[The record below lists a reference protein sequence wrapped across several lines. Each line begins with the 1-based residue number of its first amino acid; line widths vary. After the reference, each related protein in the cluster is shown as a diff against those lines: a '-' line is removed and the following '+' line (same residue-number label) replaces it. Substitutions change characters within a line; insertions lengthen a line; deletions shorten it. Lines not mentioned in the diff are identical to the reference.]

1 MKNNSIELVEKCYLN
16 ILNRKSDETGLK
28 HFVTLLESN
37 LLDESGL
44 IKELKNSYEYKLTH
58 PTELDPTK
66 ISVNERMRTDWNA
79 RAINDAKFAVR
90 SVTSQTDEE
99 FWNSG
104 IVSMEQC
111 LAFNTPLNDLIMQ
124 NKDAK
129 DMKVLEIGCGV
140 GRIVIPMSK
149 IFGKVVGI
157 DVSDKMVELAK
168 EKTSKILNC
177 EIFLNNGLDLS
188 SFSENYFDFCYS
200 IVVFQHVP
208 EKQIIKNYIHD
219 VYRILKNYSCFRFQV
234 NGKNKISDGTT
245 WNGISFSK
253 DEIIEIAKMD
263 NFKIIEM
270 NMVAGSWE
278 DGTIDYFTVTFQKL
292 PN

>member
-1 MKNNSIELVEKCYLN
+1 MKDISIEIVERCYLN

-37 LLDESGL
+37 QLDESGL
-44 IKELKNSYEYKLTH
+44 IKELKNSYEYKFTH
-58 PTELDPTK
+58 PTDLDPTT
-66 ISVNERMRTDWNA
+66 ISTNERMRTDWNA

-90 SVTSQTDEE
+90 SVTSQTEEE

-111 LAFNTPLNDLIMQ
+111 LEFNTPLNDLIMQ

-129 DMKVLEIGCGV
+129 DMTVLEIGCGV

-149 IFGKVVGI
+149 FFGKVVGI
-157 DVSDKMVELAK
+157 DVSDEMIELAK

-177 EIFLNNGLDLS
+177 KFFSNNGSDLS
-188 SFSENYFDFCYS
+188 SFSENSFDFCYS
-200 IVVFQHVP
+200 IIVFQHIP
-208 EKQIIKNYIHD
+208 EKEIIKNYIHE
-219 VYRILKNYSCFRFQV
+219 VYRILKNNSCFRFQV
-234 NGKNKISDGTT
+234 NGKNKITDGTT
-245 WNGISFSK
+245 WNGVSFSK
-253 DEIIEIAKMD
+253 NEIIEIAKIS

-270 NMVAGSWE
+270 NTIIGSWE
-278 DGTIDYFTVTFQKL
+278 DGTIDYFNVTFQKL
-292 PN
+292 LN